1 MIHCLIKIANYARF
15 HANYKKSKH
24 YASRAYNVARTMQ
37 IYALV
42 PITSCIIGLA
52 DGEDC
57 ADEDEQETPLRLEV
71 EEID

>member
-1 MIHCLIKIANYARF
+1 
-15 HANYKKSKH
+15 
-24 YASRAYNVARTMQ
+24 MQ
-37 IYALV
+37 IYPLV

-57 ADEDEQETPLRLEV
+57 ADEDEREAPLRLEV